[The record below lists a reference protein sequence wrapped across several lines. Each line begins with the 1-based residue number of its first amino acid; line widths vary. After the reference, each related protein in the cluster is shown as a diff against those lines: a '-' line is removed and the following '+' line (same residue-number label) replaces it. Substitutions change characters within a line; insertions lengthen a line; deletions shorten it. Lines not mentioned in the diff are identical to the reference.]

1 MSKLYS
7 AIVAVLVLMAIVTAG
22 FSSTVAQSVRPTEA
36 ASEQPTLRDK
46 LSQPVPMVA
55 SFEVKG
61 KHHGVY
67 QLANVN
73 GDELD
78 QGDYALEGDYSE
90 GDVVTVLFAT
100 DDSTDIA
107 GETLVGTAD
116 ELDLPHGRDGK

>member
-7 AIVAVLVLMAIVTAG
+7 AIVAVLVLMAIVTSG
-22 FSSTVAQSVRPTEA
+22 FSSTVAQSA
-36 ASEQPTLRDK
+36 ATTEQPTLRDK

-78 QGDYALEGDYSE
+78 QGDYALDGDYSE
-90 GDVVTVLFAT
+90 GDVVTVLFT
-100 DDSTDIA
+100 TEDSTEIA
-107 GETLVGTAD
+107 GDVLVSKAD
-116 ELDLPHGRDGK
+116 ELDVQWSKGGDN